1 MGGEVCKRKGF
12 ERGPWYEIQSVKE
25 VIIAKEVK
33 GEDASFERDL
43 LKSWAKYES
52 YKSAKEALT
61 SCGSA
66 LPALISDRGLPL
78 LKGDID
84 AIYHQDISSL

>member
-1 MGGEVCKRKGF
+1 MGGELCYRKSY

-33 GEDASFERDL
+33 GKDASFERDL

-52 YKSAKEALT
+52 FKGAKEALA
-61 SCGSA
+61 SCGNAS
-66 LPALISDRGLPL
+66 PRS
-78 LKGDID
+78 
-84 AIYHQDISSL
+84 